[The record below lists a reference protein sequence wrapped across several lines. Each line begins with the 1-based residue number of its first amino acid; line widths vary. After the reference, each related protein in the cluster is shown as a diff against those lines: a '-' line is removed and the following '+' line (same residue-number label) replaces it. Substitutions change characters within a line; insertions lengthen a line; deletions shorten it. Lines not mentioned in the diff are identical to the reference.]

1 MSIRGRVIFVIVLT
15 NLFII
20 MFSVF
25 SGIAYAGKNMEKTIE
40 ADMMVVANIADHF
53 ISAELELLRM
63 QASEIVHHLTVRGQL
78 SWSESLEK
86 LETRYPQFLGMAVFS
101 TNSLLDLIASAGKS
115 PAPPG
120 LSENEYIRRAFE
132 GKKVFTSTIS
142 SDDGV
147 VIYLAVPIPEFQG
160 HILVV
165 TIPGMYFS
173 ERVSN
178 FVIWK
183 TGHIFI
189 DDAEGTVIANIRS
202 EWVQQRVN
210 FIRMGE
216 ADSHY
221 AEMGN
226 VIKKGVEGGTGI
238 GRFSVAGIP
247 RICAYRPISGSEE
260 GWLLGIIAPL
270 PESPV
275 SDLNRGLLFV
285 GFIGFLLSV
294 LAAIIASY
302 FIKKPFEK
310 VAALKEEAEAHLRS
324 KSDFLANMSH
334 EIRTPLNVVI
344 SLTDLILEDDHLD
357 KHTAENLTKV
367 SNAGGTLLSIVND
380 ILDFSKIESGKLTLS
395 PVEYYTSSLLNDINT
410 LVITRLGEKPIT
422 FHLNISDD
430 LPARLYGD
438 DLRIKQVFTNLLN
451 NAIKYTRQ
459 GSIELSIRCTRED
472 DTVWMDVI
480 VSDTGIGIREDDVK
494 KLFLDYFQV
503 DAKANRNIEGTGLG
517 LPITKRLVEMMDG
530 EINAESE
537 YGKGTTFRLRIRQGF
552 AGDAPIG
559 QELADKLRSFR
570 YADDRRIVTKRLVR
584 LNLDY
589 AKVLVVDDIQTNLDV
604 AAGLLRKYKMRVDC
618 LRSGQDAIDRIRGGN
633 PVYNAIFM
641 DHMMPGMD
649 GIEAADAIRALG
661 TEYARKIPIIALTAN
676 AIHGTEEMFFKH
688 DFQSFISKPID
699 IMELDSVIR
708 KWVRNEALENSL
720 ISGESSAAD
729 IPPEDK
735 NDEDIVIDIP
745 GVNAESGIFLYG
757 GDKEIY
763 LSILRSFALNTPGI
777 LDELRIVS
785 RETLPN
791 YIISV
796 HGLKGSCAGI
806 GAEAVRKAASDLE
819 TISRAGNLDE
829 VLAQNDKLIEDAQ
842 TVIADVKAWLE
853 NYDAHHE
860 KPRLKTPD
868 REVLARL
875 RRSCEQYDMS
885 GIDKAMSELE
895 SANYEENG
903 DLVVWLREKINIS
916 EINEAAARLAQY
928 EKKEGHHA

>member
-1 MSIRGRVIFVIVLT
+1 MSIRIRVIFIIVLT

-20 MFSVF
+20 LFSVF
-25 SGIAYAGKNMEKTIE
+25 SGIAYARKNMEKSIE
-40 ADMMVVANIADHF
+40 TDMMVVASIADHF
-53 ISAELELLRM
+53 VSAELELLRM
-63 QASEIVHHLTVRGQL
+63 QAAEIAHYLTAPEQ
-78 SWSESLEK
+78 SNWNESLQK
-86 LETRYPQFLGMAVFS
+86 LETRYPQFWGMAVF
-101 TNSLLDLIASAGKS
+101 NPDAFLVRIASAGKS
-115 PAPPG
+115 PAPPELAG
-120 LSENEYIRRAFE
+120 NKYIWRAFE
-132 GKKVFTSTIS
+132 GKKVFTSTFS

-147 VIYLAVPIPEFQG
+147 VIYLAVPIPEFEG
-160 HILVV
+160 NILVV

-189 DDAEGTVIANIRS
+189 DDSEGTVIANIRS
-202 EWVQQRVN
+202 DWVQQRAN
-210 FIRMGE
+210 FIRLGE
-216 ADSHY
+216 KDSHY
-221 AEMGN
+221 AEMGK
-226 VIKKGVEGGTGI
+226 VIKKGAEGGTGI

-260 GWLLGIIAPL
+260 GWFLGIIAPL

-275 SDLNRGLLFV
+275 RDLDKGLLVV

-294 LAAIIASY
+294 LAAITASH

-310 VAALKEEAEAHLRS
+310 FAALKEEAEAHLRS

-344 SLTDLILEDDHLD
+344 SLTDLMLENERLD
-357 KHTAENLTKV
+357 KNTTENLTKV

-422 FHLNISDD
+422 FRLNINDD
-430 LPARLYGD
+430 LPVKLYGD
-438 DLRIKQVFTNLLN
+438 DLRIKQILTNLLS

-459 GSIELSIRCTRED
+459 GNIELSIRCTREG
-472 DTVWMDVI
+472 DTVWMDVT
-480 VSDTGIGIREDDVK
+480 VSDTGIGIREDDLK

-517 LPITKRLVEMMDG
+517 LPITKKLVEMMDG
-530 EINAESE
+530 EIRAESE
-537 YGKGTTFRLRIRQGF
+537 YGKGTTFHLRIRQGF
-552 AGDAPIG
+552 AGDTPIG
-559 QELADKLRSFR
+559 QELADKLRTFR

-604 AAGLLRKYKMRVDC
+604 AAGLLHKYKMRVDC
-618 LRSGQDAIDRIRGGN
+618 LKSGQEAIDRIRGGN

-649 GIEAADAIRALG
+649 GIEAADAIRALD

-688 DFQSFISKPID
+688 GFQAFISKPID

-708 KWVRNEALENSL
+708 KWVRNNTHEDSL
-720 ISGESSAAD
+720 TSGESSAA
-729 IPPEDK
+729 
-735 NDEDIVIDIP
+735 NDEDIVVDIP
-745 GVNAESGIFLYG
+745 GVNAENGSFLYG
-757 GDKEIY
+757 GDKKIY

-777 LDELRIVS
+777 LDELRTVS

-806 GAEAVRKAASDLE
+806 GAEEVRKAASDLE
-819 TISRAGNLDE
+819 TISRAGDLDE

-842 TVIADVKAWLE
+842 TIIADVKAWLE

-875 RRSCEQYDMS
+875 RRSCEHYDMS

-903 DLVVWLREKINIS
+903 DLVAWLKEKINIS
-916 EINEAAARLAQY
+916 EIDEAAERLAQY
-928 EKKEGHHA
+928 EKKEGYYA